1 MDDFMRIACG
11 GFMHE
16 TNTFVVTPTPWEK
29 FNEDSAWPGF
39 KRGDAVLTAFRPYN
53 IAMTGFMRVAEAA
66 GHVMLPLS
74 WSFAQP
80 SGPVAD
86 TVFERAS
93 AYLIADIADTKPD
106 AVFIELHGAM
116 TTETIQDAEGELLA
130 RIRRL
135 VGTSIPILASLDLH
149 ANVTQAMVDNATFM
163 SAYRTYPHIDWP
175 ETGERVAHW
184 MDRVMA
190 WGHRPARAFRQIP
203 FLIPIASGCSMIEP
217 MKGLYEL
224 LEQIEQ
230 RTGVHLSL
238 CPGFPAA
245 DIYDCG
251 ATVIGYGA
259 NQANVDA
266 AVDELTQAVI
276 RSEAQFLAHR
286 ALPEAVALDTAF
298 TRATRAQR
306 PVIIADTQDNAGA
319 GGLSN
324 TTGFLG
330 ALIARKADKTLLALL
345 HEPGIAA
352 SAHAAG
358 VGTTIDVVFAANG
371 SGPGEVPL
379 PARVTIMAVSD
390 GKFPG
395 TGPMVRGQPINLGP
409 AAWLRI
415 GGIDIVVGSVRQQ
428 PHCTAIVTH
437 LGVDVTAYKVIVLKS
452 SVHFRADWQPYADSI
467 VVGASPGAALDDTG
481 LMPFQ
486 NLRPTVRRRPMSNS

>member
-1 MDDFMRIACG
+1 MRIACG

-16 TNTFVVTPTPWEK
+16 TNTFVATPTPWEK

-39 KRGDAVLTAFRPYN
+39 KRGPTVLTAFRAYN
-53 IAMTGFMRVAEAA
+53 IALTGFMRVAEAA
-66 GHVMLPLS
+66 GHTMLPLS

-80 SGPVAD
+80 SGPVGD
-86 TVFERAS
+86 EVFERAS
-93 AYLIADIADTKPD
+93 AYLIADIADAAPD
-106 AVFIELHGAM
+106 AVFLELHGAM
-116 TTETIQDAEGELLA
+116 TTETIQD
-130 RIRRL
+130 
-135 VGTSIPILASLDLH
+135 
-149 ANVTQAMVDNATFM
+149 VTHAMVDNATFM

-175 ETGERVAHW
+175 ETGERIAHW
-184 MDRVMA
+184 FDRVRA
-190 WGHRPARAFRQIP
+190 WAPRPARAFRQIP

-217 MKGLYEL
+217 MKGHYQL
-224 LEQIEQ
+224 LEAIEA

-251 ATVIGYGA
+251 ATVFGYGA
-259 NQANVDA
+259 NQANVEA
-266 AVDELTQAVI
+266 AVEELTHAVI
-276 RSEAQFLAHR
+276 QSEAQFLAHR
-286 ALPEAVALDTAF
+286 ALPETTALDAAYARAKTAM
-298 TRATRAQR
+298 R

-324 TTGFLG
+324 TTGFLE

-352 SAHAAG
+352 SAHAVG
-358 VGTTIDVVFAANG
+358 VGADIEVVFAANG
-371 SGPGEVPL
+371 RGPGEVPL
-379 PARVTIMAVSD
+379 PARAKVVALSD

-409 AAWLRI
+409 AAWLRV

-428 PHCTAIVTH
+428 PHCRAIVTH
-437 LGVDVTAYKVIVLKS
+437 LGIDVTTYKVIVLKS

-481 LMPFQ
+481 LMPFV